1 MTGTGLSWNL
11 YKAHLLNY
19 NGNFFFIFLRNT
31 LCDVARFCMKG
42 VFPRPKHVLL
52 SHRQLF
58 TALTEI
64 DNATENAED
73 VHVS

>member
-19 NGNFFFIFLRNT
+19 NGKNFLFLRNT
-31 LCDVARFCMKG
+31 LCDVARFCMKE

-52 SHRQLF
+52 SHRQLL
-58 TALTEI
+58 TGLTETYLP
-64 DNATENAED
+64 A
-73 VHVS
+73 